1 MIVLVLLWEQLLNFG
16 HGKLGKV
23 MEKVM
28 EKSLKKYKPWVRSH
42 MKQKPTIVKRVS
54 DVLTQTNSDKQNRIV
69 EDNWCFFKRVRK
81 CS

>member
-54 DVLTQTNSDKQNRIV
+54 DVLTQTNKTELWKIIDAFS
-69 EDNWCFFKRVRK
+69 
-81 CS
+81 SA